1 MKHDILVRLPVE
13 NVEAALGRLSKLDRE
28 TFILS
33 RQIGVIDL
41 RLEDRIGLIEKP
53 TLEAQSS

>member
-1 MKHDILVRLPVE
+1 MYKRQVE